1 MALKAEY
8 GNLETTAELV
18 LGVVSTPMSLSIT
31 NGEEQ
36 LVLVTASGMQSFSGK
51 TIIVTYDPTLLSL
64 QNIAQ

>member
-1 MALKAEY
+1 VALKAEY